1 MAGPEPQH
9 GNQTA
14 QATLSTQEKNRE
26 KERNGGGGGGKSGL
40 MATLKQR
47 SEEKR

>member
-26 KERNGGGGGGKSGL
+26 KERNEREGKKKVRTNGNFE
-40 MATLKQR
+40 A
-47 SEEKR
+47 EK

>member
-26 KERNGGGGGGKSGL
+26 KERNGGGGGGEVRTNGNFE
-40 MATLKQR
+40 A
-47 SEEKR
+47 EK

>member
-9 GNQTA
+9 GNQIA

-26 KERNGGGGGGKSGL
+26 KERNGGGGGEVRTNGNFE
-40 MATLKQR
+40 A
-47 SEEKR
+47 EK